1 MPTYTINGQKFK
13 TERELTEAE
22 LEELAASVGGT
33 PSGAPGQ
40 IPGAAPGQVAPPAA
54 PTMSARDRA
63 IQNAISGAAVVPPLA
78 AGSRILQLAFQGSKA
93 APYATNLARAL
104 MPQSGRALA
113 AEAAIGAGGGVV
125 GGEVGQQVAQ
135 KFGEQY
141 RPLGEMGGGMI
152 GGIATNTAV
161 RNLPEMAAGV
171 MAGRGLGAET
181 AQVSDMLGSV
191 RARNK
196 LQTAMEANPS
206 LGSDLATAKEIETK
220 LGVKLPISAAA
231 KGDTTL
237 TGLLAS
243 ETSRGENAAFTAL
256 IKRQEDE
263 ALAAVKDAQKR
274 LAGDPRNAELRAE
287 AEAKKVE
294 LENARR
300 QTAFA
305 MKQENVTRRIDELD
319 NRINELSNSSF
330 GTLAGKEDIGNRV
343 RSLLDA
349 KEAVI
354 KKELSPQYDSLLKQA
369 KADNVELDSPQV
381 AALWNFIKSSRAE
394 DVFAKFP
401 SLYPK
406 ITAVFAPKQASTF
419 SPKFA
424 ERYPNLVKSA
434 QGTYKPASIE
444 EIDSLKRALNK
455 AIGSSTDSDQLRM
468 LGAFKR
474 EFDNALSSLPEEFIT
489 SYRNLD
495 KEYAKRL
502 GIPFSEAGVVSV
514 DKARFVEN
522 VVPQLTTKPS
532 AVRQILAAT
541 DNAPEAAKIVE
552 DAFMMK
558 IGQQQGIVSAD
569 GVINPSKLRLF
580 VDSNKEAI
588 DQVPG
593 LRDRLLSL
601 STNVA
606 QLKDARSALLE
617 QQKNA
622 KVEEFSNV
630 WSQAFGSRG
639 GFEGYVESA
648 LKTPAQLNELILLAG
663 TDKKLH
669 QGLKSA
675 ILDIGLKSSD
685 KTGFFDDNVKTLN
698 TLFGPEYSQQV
709 KLLLDASQRLAQFP
723 MRSKIN
729 QSITQQTGFQQAT
742 GSRPE
747 QIASEIRNP
756 VLGTFRTAANTLSRF
771 IQNRATRSESA
782 EIQEFL
788 ANPSAVADASAL
800 VKELEKSAGK
810 VTDKAMRLAKKLA
823 TNSASAGIFG
833 GLGAVVSGEAG
844 LSARQPI
851 QQFNE
856 EEQ

>member
-33 PSGAPGQ
+33 PSGTPGQ
-40 IPGAAPGQVAPPAA
+40 IPGAAPGQAA
-54 PTMSARDRA
+54 PAPVEMMSAQERA
-63 IQNAISGAAVVPPLA
+63 VQNALAGAAAVPPLA
-78 AGSRILQLAFQGSKA
+78 AGARVLQGLFQGTKF
-93 APYATNLARAL
+93 APYLTNLAKAVV
-104 MPQSGRALA
+104 PQSGKALA

-141 RPLGEMGGGMI
+141 RPLGEMGGGMV

-171 MAGRGLGAET
+171 MAGRGLGTET

-196 LQTAMEANPS
+196 LQTALEANPS
-206 LGSDLATAKEIETK
+206 LGSDLAAAKEIETK
-220 LGVKLPISAAA
+220 LGVKLPISAAS

-263 ALAAVKDAQKR
+263 ALAAVKDVQKR

-287 AEAKKVE
+287 AEAKKVD

-305 MKQENVTRRIDELD
+305 MKQENANRRVDAIDE
-319 NRINELSNSSF
+319 RIATLSNTYF
-330 GTLAGKEDIGNRV
+330 GSTAGKEDIGNRV
-343 RSLLDA
+343 RNLLDA
-349 KEAVI
+349 KEAAI
-354 KKELSPQYDSLLKQA
+354 KKELSPQYTSLLDQA
-369 KADNVELDSPQV
+369 KKDGVELDSTQV
-381 AALWNFIKSSRAE
+381 AGLWKFIKSSKAE

-401 SLYPK
+401 ALYPK
-406 ITAVFAPKQASTF
+406 ITAVFAPKQASSF

-424 ERYPNLVKSA
+424 ERYPNLVRSA
-434 QGTYKPASIE
+434 EGTYKPAPIE
-444 EIDSLKRALNK
+444 DIDSLKRALNK
-455 AIGSSTDSDQLRM
+455 AIGSTNDSDQLRM
-468 LGAFKR
+468 LFAFKK
-474 EFDNALSSLPEEFIT
+474 EFDNAVSSLPEEFVT

-532 AVRQILAAT
+532 AVRQILAAS
-541 DNAPEAAKIVE
+541 DNAPEAVKIVE

-558 IGQQQGIVSAD
+558 IGQTQGIVSAD
-569 GVINPSKLRLF
+569 GVVNPAKLRLF

-588 DQVPG
+588 GQVPG
-593 LRDRLLSL
+593 LRERLLTL
-601 STNVA
+601 SQDVGA
-606 QLKDARSALLE
+606 LKDTRASILE

-639 GFEGYVESA
+639 GFEGYVERA
-648 LKTPAQLNELILLAG
+648 LQTPAQLNELILLAG
-663 TDKKLH
+663 TDKNLH

-675 ILDIGLKSSD
+675 ILDIGMKTSD
-685 KTGFFDDNVKTLN
+685 KTGFFNDNIKTLN
-698 TLFGPEYSQQV
+698 TLFGPDYSQQV
-709 KLLLDASQRLAQFP
+709 KMLLDASERLAQFP
-723 MRSKIN
+723 VRTKIN
-729 QSITQQTGFQQAT
+729 QSITQQTGLQQMT
-742 GSRPE
+742 GSKPE
-747 QIASEIRNP
+747 QVASEIRNP
-756 VLGTFRTAANTLSRF
+756 VLGTFRTAANILSRF
-771 IQNRATRSESA
+771 VQNRASKSEA
-782 EIQEFL
+782 VEIQEFL
-788 ANPSAVADASAL
+788 SNPSAVADASAL

-810 VTDKAMRLAKKLA
+810 ATDKAVKLAKKLA
-823 TNSASAGIFG
+823 TNSVSAGIFG
-833 GLGAVVSGEAG
+833 GLGAVVSGETG

-851 QQFNE
+851 QQFE
-856 EEQ
+856 EEMQ

>member
-1 MPTYTINGQKFK
+1 MATGYEDLIPSTSQRSSGYEDLI
-13 TERELTEAE
+13 
-22 LEELAASVGGT
+22 
-33 PSGAPGQ
+33 PSGTPGQ
-40 IPGAAPGQVAPPAA
+40 IPGAAPGQVAPA
-54 PTMSARDRA
+54 PVETMSTEERARR
-63 IQNAISGAAVVPPLA
+63 NAIAGAAVVPPLA
-78 AGSRILQLAFQGSKA
+78 AGTRILQGLFQGSKF
-93 APYATNLARAL
+93 APYLANLAQAVI
-104 MPQSGRALA
+104 PKSGKALA
-113 AEAAIGAGGGVV
+113 AEAAIGAGGGVM

-141 RPLGEMGGGMI
+141 RPLGEMVGGVGGGV
-152 GGIATNTAV
+152 ATNTAV

-171 MAGRGLGAET
+171 MAGRGIGSEA

-196 LQTAMEANPS
+196 LQTALDANPN
-206 LGSDLATAKEIETK
+206 LGSDLAAAKEIETK
-220 LGVKLPISAAA
+220 LGVKLPIGAQS

-263 ALAAVKDAQKR
+263 ALAAVKEAQKK
-274 LAGDPRNAELRAE
+274 LAGDPKNAELRAE

-305 MKQENVTRRIDELD
+305 MKQENATRRIDEIDTKL
-319 NRINELSNSSF
+319 NSLSNSAF
-330 GTLAGKEDIGNRV
+330 GTLAGKEDVGNRI
-343 RSLLDA
+343 RNLLDA
-349 KEAVI
+349 KEAII

-369 KADNVELDSPQV
+369 KADNVELESTQV
-381 AALWNFIKSSRAE
+381 ANLWNFIKSSKAE

-401 SLYPK
+401 ALYPK

-424 ERYPNLVKSA
+424 EKYPNLVKSA
-434 QGTYKPASIE
+434 QGTFKPASIDD
-444 EIDSLKRALNK
+444 IDSLKRTLNK

-468 LGAFKR
+468 LFAFKK
-474 EFDNALSSLPEEFIT
+474 EFDNSLNSLPEEFIT

-541 DNAPEAAKIVE
+541 DNSPEAAKIVE

-558 IGQQQGIVSAD
+558 IGQTQGIVSPD
-569 GVINPSKLRLF
+569 GAINPSKLRLF
-580 VDSNKEAI
+580 VENNKEAI

-593 LRDRLLSL
+593 LRGKLFRLGTDVS
-601 STNVA
+601 
-606 QLKDARSALLE
+606 QLKDARSAILE

-648 LKTPAQLNELILLAG
+648 LKTPAQLNELVLLAG
-663 TDKKLH
+663 TDKNLH

-675 ILDIGLKSSD
+675 VLDIGMKSAD
-685 KTGFFDDNVKTLN
+685 KIGFFDDNVKTMN
-698 TLFGPEYSQQV
+698 TLFGSEYSKQV
-709 KLLLDASQRLAQFP
+709 KMLLDAAQRLEQFP
-723 MRSKIN
+723 LRTKIN
-729 QSITQQTGFQQAT
+729 QSISQQTGFQQAT

-747 QIASEIRNP
+747 QVASEARNQ
-756 VLGTFRTAANTLSRF
+756 VLGPFRMAANILSRF
-771 IQNRATRSESA
+771 VQNRSSKSESA

-788 ANPSAVADASAL
+788 SNPTAVADAAAL
-800 VKELEKSAGK
+800 SQELQKSAGK
-810 VTDKAMRLAKKLA
+810 VTDKAISLAKKLV
-823 TNSASAGIFG
+823 TNSASAGIYG
-833 GLGAVVSGEAG
+833 GLGAVVSGETG
-844 LSARQPI
+844 LSERQPI
-851 QQFNE
+851 QQYVE

>member
-13 TERELTEAE
+13 TDRELTEAE

-33 PSGAPGQ
+33 PSGTSGQ
-40 IPGAAPGQVAPPAA
+40 IPGAAPGQVAPA
-54 PTMSARDRA
+54 PVATMSAQERA
-63 IQNAISGAAVVPPLA
+63 VQNALAGAAAVPPLA
-78 AGSRILQLAFQGSKA
+78 AGARGLQALFQGTKF
-93 APYATNLARAL
+93 APYLANFAKAV
-104 MPQSGRALA
+104 MPQSGKALV
-113 AEAAIGAGGGVV
+113 AEGVIGAGGGVV

-141 RPLGEMGGGMI
+141 RPLGEMGGGMV

-171 MAGRGLGAET
+171 MASRGLGTET

-196 LQTAMEANPS
+196 LQTALEANPS
-206 LGSDLATAKEIETK
+206 LGDDLAAAKKIETT
-220 LGVKLPISAAA
+220 LGVKLPISAAS

-263 ALAAVKDAQKR
+263 ALAAVKDVQKR

-287 AEAKKVE
+287 AEAKKVD

-305 MKQENVTRRIDELD
+305 MRQENANRRVDAIDE
-319 NRINELSNSSF
+319 RIATLSNTYF
-330 GTLAGKEDIGNRV
+330 GSTAGKEDIGNRV
-343 RSLLDA
+343 RNLLDA
-349 KEAVI
+349 KEAAI
-354 KKELSPQYDSLLKQA
+354 KKELSPQYTSLLDQA
-369 KADNVELDSPQV
+369 KKDGVELDSTQV
-381 AALWNFIKSSRAE
+381 AGLWKFIKSSKAE

-401 SLYPK
+401 ALYPK
-406 ITAVFAPKQASTF
+406 ITSVFAPKPASAMF

-424 ERYPNLVKSA
+424 ERYPNLVRSA
-434 QGTYKPASIE
+434 EGTYKPAPIE
-444 EIDSLKRALNK
+444 DIDSLKRALNK
-455 AIGSSTDSDQLRM
+455 AIGSTNDSDQLRM
-468 LGAFKR
+468 LFAFKK
-474 EFDNALSSLPEEFIT
+474 EFDNALSSLPEEFVT

-522 VVPQLTTKPS
+522 VVPQLTTKSS
-532 AVRQILAAT
+532 AVRQILAAS
-541 DNAPEAAKIVE
+541 DNAPEAVKIVE

-558 IGQQQGIVSAD
+558 IGQTQGIVSAD
-569 GVINPSKLRLF
+569 GVVNPAKLRLF
-580 VDSNKEAI
+580 VDSNKETI

-593 LRDRLLSL
+593 LRQRLLGISQE
-601 STNVA
+601 VGK
-606 QLKDARSALLE
+606 LKDIRASILE

-639 GFEGYVESA
+639 GFEGYVERA
-648 LKTPAQLNELILLAG
+648 LQTPAQLNELILLAG
-663 TDKKLH
+663 TDKNLH

-675 ILDIGLKSSD
+675 ILDIGMKTSD
-685 KTGFFDDNVKTLN
+685 KTGFFNDNIKTLN

-709 KLLLDASQRLAQFP
+709 KMLLDASQRLAQFP
-723 MRSKIN
+723 VRTKIN
-729 QSITQQTGFQQAT
+729 QSITQQTGLQQMT
-742 GSRPE
+742 GSKPE
-747 QIASEIRNP
+747 QVASEIRNP
-756 VLGTFRTAANTLSRF
+756 VLGTFRTAANILSRF
-771 IQNRATRSESA
+771 VQNRASKSEAA

-788 ANPSAVADASAL
+788 SNPSAVADASAL

-810 VTDKAMRLAKKLA
+810 ATDKAVKLAKKLA
-823 TNSASAGIFG
+823 TNSASAGIYG
-833 GLGAVVSGEAG
+833 GLGAVVSGETG

-851 QQFNE
+851 QQFE

>member
-33 PSGAPGQ
+33 PSGTPGQ
-40 IPGAAPGQVAPPAA
+40 IPGTVPGQVAPA
-54 PTMSARDRA
+54 PVETMGEGQRMAR
-63 IQNAISGAAVVPPLA
+63 NALAGAAAVPPLA
-78 AGSRILQLAFQGSKA
+78 AGARILQGLFQGSKF
-93 APYATNLARAL
+93 APYLSNLAQAVI
-104 MPQSGRALA
+104 PKSGKALA
-113 AEAAIGAGGGVV
+113 AEATIGAGGGVV

-141 RPLGEMGGGMI
+141 RQLGELAGGTVGGM
-152 GGIATNTAV
+152 ATNTAV
-161 RNLPEMAAGV
+161 RNLPDMAAGV
-171 MAGRGLGAET
+171 MAGRGLASET
-181 AQVSDMLGSV
+181 TQVSDMLGSV

-196 LQTAMEANPS
+196 LQTALDANPN

-220 LGVKLPISAAA
+220 LGVKLPISAAS
-231 KGDTTL
+231 KGDTTF

-263 ALAAVKDAQKR
+263 ALAAVKEVQKK
-274 LAGDPRNAELRAE
+274 LAGDPKNAELRAE

-305 MKQENVTRRIDELD
+305 MKQENVNRRIDEID

-330 GTLAGKEDIGNRV
+330 GTLAGKEDVGTRV
-343 RSLLDA
+343 RNLLDA
-349 KEAVI
+349 KEAAI

-369 KADNVELDSPQV
+369 KADNVELGSPQV

-424 ERYPNLVKSA
+424 ERYPNLVKSS

-444 EIDSLKRALNK
+444 DIDSLKRALNK

-489 SYRNLD
+489 AYRNLD

-541 DNAPEAAKIVE
+541 DNSPEAVKIVE

-558 IGQQQGIVSAD
+558 IGQTQGIVSAE
-569 GVINPSKLRLF
+569 GVINPAKLRLF

-588 DQVPG
+588 EQVPG
-593 LRDRLLSL
+593 LRERLLNL
-601 STNVA
+601 SMDVGR
-606 QLKDARSALLE
+606 LKDTRASLVE

-675 ILDIGLKSSD
+675 ILDIGLKSAD

-729 QSITQQTGFQQAT
+729 QSITQQTGLQQMT
-742 GSRPE
+742 GSKPE
-747 QIASEIRNP
+747 QVASEIRNP
-756 VLGTFRTAANTLSRF
+756 VLGTFRTAANILSRF
-771 IQNRATRSESA
+771 IQNRATKSESA

-788 ANPSAVADASAL
+788 SNPSAVADASAL

-810 VTDKAMRLAKKLA
+810 VTDKAMKLAKKLA
-823 TNSASAGIFG
+823 TNSASAGIYG
-833 GLGAVVSGEAG
+833 GLGAVVSGETG
-844 LSARQPI
+844 LSARQPV
-851 QQFNE
+851 QQYAE